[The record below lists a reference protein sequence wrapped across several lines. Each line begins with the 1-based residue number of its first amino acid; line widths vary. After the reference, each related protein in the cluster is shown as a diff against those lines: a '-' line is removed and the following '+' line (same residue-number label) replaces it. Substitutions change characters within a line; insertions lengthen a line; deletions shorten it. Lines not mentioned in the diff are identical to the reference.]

1 MIYGGCDVYK
11 AILIDVDG
19 VIKQGKTL
27 IPRVDKAIG
36 IMRERSVR
44 FMLVTNNSTKTPQVL
59 SGELNASGLVI
70 KEKEIMTSSQVLMSL
85 LKQSAKLHSKAVSGV
100 YVVGESGLIEE
111 LRSNGYTLT
120 SDVTRGVVA
129 VGLDRGFTYTKL
141 ATATRSIMLGA
152 SYICTNTDRTYP
164 TEDGLMPG
172 AGSIAASITAATG
185 RRPLIV
191 GKPSK
196 TFFKQALRRLGGD
209 LSVSDVLIVGDR
221 PETDIK
227 MANLVGC
234 DSVLVLS
241 GVTKNAAKLRG
252 LYKPTYVF
260 SDLYEAVEKLLSTPV
275 G

>member
-1 MIYGGCDVYK
+1 MIHGGCSVYK

-27 IPRVDKAIG
+27 IPRVDKALR

-59 SGELNASGLVI
+59 SGELNASGLAI
-70 KEKEIMTSSQVLMSL
+70 KEKEVMTSSQVLISL
-85 LKQSAKLHSKAVSGV
+85 LKRSPKLRSKAMNGV
-100 YVVGESGLIEE
+100 YVVGESGLVEE
-111 LRSNGYTLT
+111 LSSNGYTLT
-120 SDVTRGVVA
+120 SEATSGVVA
-129 VGLDRGFTYTKL
+129 VGLDRGFSYAKL
-141 ATATRSIMLGA
+141 ATAARSIMLGA

-164 TEDGLMPG
+164 TEEVLMPG

-185 RRPLIV
+185 RKPLIV

-196 TFFKQALRRLGGD
+196 IFFKQALSRLGAN
-209 LSVSDVLIVGDR
+209 LSASDVLIVGDR

-234 DSVLVLS
+234 NSVLVLS
-241 GVTKNAAKLRG
+241 GVTKNADKLRG

-260 SDLYEAVEKLLSTPV
+260 SDLYEAVEKLLSVPM

>member
-1 MIYGGCDVYK
+1 MIRGGCVVYK

-27 IPRVDKAIG
+27 IPRVDKALRI
-36 IMRERSVR
+36 IRERSVK
-44 FMLVTNNSTKTPQVL
+44 FMLVTNNSTKTPRAL

-70 KEKEIMTSSQVLMSL
+70 KEREIMTSSQVLISL
-85 LKQSAKLHSKAVSGV
+85 LKQSSKLRSKAKSGV
-100 YVVGESGLIEE
+100 YVVGENGLAEE

-120 SDVTRGVVA
+120 SDTTRGVVA
-129 VGLDRGFTYTKL
+129 VGLDRGFTYAKL
-141 ATATRSIMLGA
+141 VTASRSIMLGA

-185 RRPLIV
+185 RKPLIV

-196 TFFKQALRRLGGD
+196 VFFRQALSRLGAN

-241 GVTKNAAKLRG
+241 GVTKSADKLRG
-252 LYKPTYVF
+252 LYKPTYFF
-260 SDLYEAVEKLLSTPV
+260 SDLYEAVEKLLGAPIS
-275 G
+275 